1 MLFRILFLAVFALSL
16 SSSFAQ
22 SVENVAAEVRD
33 DGMVVLRYD
42 LRGDPDQVRFS
53 IKIYSSHNGFSRPLT
68 NVSGD
73 VGDEY
78 EITPGEGKVV
88 EWNASRELGS
98 FNGELSFEVRA
109 RVYRFLHVTEPSS
122 TKAMRRGKTNTINW
136 QGGDA
141 SEKIK
146 IDLLRGSNMVANIG
160 NVDNNGSH
168 QWTAPKELERGND
181 YSLRFTTSSGE
192 IRSEPFSI
200 NAKYP
205 LALKVGVPAAA
216 VVGVILLTSGGGDD
230 GPLPAPP
237 EPN

>member
-1 MLFRILFLAVFALSL
+1 MLFRFLFLAVFAFSL

-33 DGMVVLRYD
+33 DGVVVLRYD
-42 LRGDPDQVRFS
+42 LVGDPDQVRFS
-53 IKIYSSHNGFSRPLT
+53 IKIYSSHNGFSRPLA

-78 EITPGEGKVV
+78 EITPGKGKVV

-109 RVYRFLHVTEPSS
+109 QVYRFLLVTQPSS
-122 TKAMRRGKTNTINW
+122 AKAMRRGKTNTITW
-136 QGGDA
+136 QGGDT

-146 IDLLRGSNMVANIG
+146 IDLLKSGNMIANIG

-168 QWTAPKELERGND
+168 QWSAPKELERGND

-192 IRSEPFSI
+192 IQSESFSI

-205 LALKVGVPAAA
+205 LALKVGVPAAV
-216 VVGVILLTSGGGDD
+216 VVGVVLLSSGGSDD
-230 GPLPAPP
+230 GSLPAPP